1 MSWASGTVAIAAAL
15 LTGVTSPATAAGSWA
30 ANAAWEDPDIDKA
43 TDLYNEGIEAQRAG
57 NIVSAAEKFSAALV
71 LIPADEIEIRA
82 AVLFDLVAARR
93 EAFKEDGEF
102 RHLCAAR
109 DALTDYIDESEAA
122 EGKKAREFTDVKQA
136 RSVRGEVL
144 EQMHLVER
152 DSPEATCDEPA
163 GEPEAEGPLEEPAEQ
178 PAEEPKQGRLKA
190 LDKQSKTF
198 LIAGGATA
206 GVGLIFYG
214 LMFGGLAMGRKAERD
229 GEALVQMGI
238 DTGVYISKYD
248 PRIEEI
254 QDRGR
259 AGNSLAIAGGVIG
272 TLATGAGVALIVL
285 AFKRPDS
292 WRKSGVARR
301 GAPLVSPYLS
311 PGSRGVGATLRLN
324 F

>member
-1 MSWASGTVAIAAAL
+1 MAAAL
-15 LTGVTSPATAAGSWA
+15 LTGVASPATAAGSWA
-30 ANAAWEDPDIDKA
+30 VTAAWEDPDIDKA

-93 EAFKEDGEF
+93 DAFKEDGEF

-136 RSVRGEVL
+136 RTVRGEVL

-152 DSPEATCDEPA
+152 DSPEATCDERA
-163 GEPEAEGPLEEPAEQ
+163 ADPEAEGPLEEPAAE
-178 PAEEPKQGRLKA
+178 PATEPEPGGLKS
-190 LDKQSKTF
+190 LDKRSKTY

-206 GVGLIFYG
+206 GVGLIFYA
-214 LMFGGLAMGRKAERD
+214 LMFGGMAMGRKAERD

-238 DTGVYISKYD
+238 DTGMYVSKYD
-248 PRIEEI
+248 PGIVAI

-285 AFKRPDS
+285 AFKRPGS
-292 WRKSGVARR
+292 SRKSDVARR
-301 GAPLVSPYLS
+301 GAPLVTPRVT
-311 PGSRGVGATLRLN
+311 PRGGGVTLRLR